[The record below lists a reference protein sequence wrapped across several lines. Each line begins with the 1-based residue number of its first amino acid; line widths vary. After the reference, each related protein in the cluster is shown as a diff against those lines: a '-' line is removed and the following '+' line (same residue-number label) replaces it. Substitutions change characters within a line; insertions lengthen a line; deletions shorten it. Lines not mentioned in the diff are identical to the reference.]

1 VRKDFPLLHD
11 AGIGKPLVYL
21 DSAATSL
28 RPRAVVDALAHAHGH
43 ELASAH
49 RGVHALSRRATDAY
63 EAARECAAR
72 FIHAP
77 PSEVVFV
84 RGTTEALNLV
94 AECWA
99 RPRLRPG
106 DELLVTEL
114 EHHSNWLPWQR
125 VARSTG
131 TALVIAPVDDRG
143 QLDLAQFEQRLGPRT
158 RLVACAH
165 VGNVLG
171 DALPLRHL
179 CELVRARSPDAV
191 VVVDGAQAAPHLE
204 IDVAAIGCDFYAFSG
219 HKLYGPSGSGVLW
232 GRAECLQEM
241 PPYQLGGGMVAGVSL
256 DDARFLE
263 PPHRFEA
270 GTPDVASAIGL
281 AAAIDYLGAHD
292 RAALRRHEAA
302 LIAYATD
309 RLRQLPGVRLLGAP
323 GVTLEADASADGESA
338 SLLSFVMDGVHAHD
352 IGTILDGEGVA
363 IRTGHHCA
371 QPLVRRLGVP
381 ATARVSVGMYNT
393 QADIDAL
400 VHGLRRTLEWFS

>member
-1 VRKDFPLLHD
+1 MRKDFPLLED

-21 DSAATSL
+21 DSAATAL
-28 RPRAVVDALAHAHGH
+28 RPRAVIDALAHAHAH

-63 EAARECAAR
+63 EAARARVAR

-77 PSEVVFV
+77 ASEVVFV

-99 RPRLRPG
+99 RPRLRAG

-114 EHHSNWLPWQR
+114 EHHSNLLPWQR

-131 TALVIAPVDDRG
+131 AALVIAPVDDRG
-143 QLDLAQFEQRLGPRT
+143 RLDLAQFEQRLSPRT

-171 DALPLRHL
+171 VPLALRHL
-179 CELVRARSPDAV
+179 CALVRARSPDAV

-219 HKLYGPSGSGVLW
+219 HKLYGPSGCGVLW
-232 GRAECLQEM
+232 GRSQWLHEM
-241 PPYQLGGGMVAGVSL
+241 PPYQLGGGMVSGVSL
-256 DDARFLE
+256 DGARFLE
-263 PPHRFEA
+263 PPYRFEA
-270 GTPDVASAIGL
+270 GTPDVASALGL
-281 AAAIDYLGAHD
+281 GAAIDYLCAHD
-292 RAALRRHEAA
+292 RAALGLHEAS
-302 LIAYATD
+302 LIAYAVD
-309 RLRQLPGVRLLGAP
+309 RLRELPGVRLLGAP
-323 GVTLEADASADGESA
+323 PADLECESESA

-352 IGTILDGEGVA
+352 VGTILDGEGIA

-393 QADIDAL
+393 RADIDAL
-400 VHGLRRTLEWFS
+400 VGGLQRTREWFS

>member
-1 VRKDFPLLHD
+1 VPAVRQDFPLLDD

-21 DSAATSL
+21 DSAATAL

-63 EAARECAAR
+63 EAARARVAR

-99 RPRLRPG
+99 RPRLRAG

-114 EHHSNWLPWQR
+114 EHHSNLLPWQR
-125 VARSTG
+125 VARSVG
-131 TALVIAPVDDRG
+131 AGLVVAPVDDFGR
-143 QLDLAQFEQRLGPRT
+143 LDLTQFEQRLGPRT

-165 VGNVLG
+165 AGNVLG
-171 DALPLRHL
+171 DVLPVRRL
-179 CELVRARSPDAV
+179 CELVRARSPNAV

-204 IDVAAIGCDFYAFSG
+204 IDVAALGCDFYAFSG
-219 HKLYGPSGSGVLW
+219 HKLYGPSGCGILW
-232 GRAECLQEM
+232 GRAEWLQEM
-241 PPYQLGGGMVAGVSL
+241 PPYQLGGGMVAGVTL

-270 GTPDVASAIGL
+270 GTPDVASALGL
-281 AAAIDYLGAHD
+281 AAAIDYLCAHD
-292 RAALRRHEAA
+292 RAALGLHEAS
-302 LIAYATD
+302 LIAYAID
-309 RLRQLPGVRLLGAP
+309 QLRALPGVRLLGAP
-323 GVTLEADASADGESA
+323 HVDLEAEPESA

-352 IGTILDGEGVA
+352 VGTILDGEGIA

-393 QADIDAL
+393 RADIDAL
-400 VHGLRRTLEWFS
+400 VGGLQRTLEWFS

>member
-1 VRKDFPLLHD
+1 LLAD

-21 DSAATSL
+21 DSAATAL
-28 RPRAVVDALAHAHGH
+28 RPRAVLDALAHAHGH
-43 ELASAH
+43 EIASAH

-63 EAARECAAR
+63 EGARARVAR

-77 PSEVVFV
+77 ASEVVFV
-84 RGTTEALNLV
+84 RGATEGLNLV

-99 RPRLRPG
+99 RPRLRAG

-114 EHHSNWLPWQR
+114 EHHSNLLPWQR

-131 TALVIAPVDDRG
+131 ATLMVAPVDDRG
-143 QLDLAQFEQRLGPRT
+143 RLDLAQFEQRLGPRT

-171 DALPLRHL
+171 DALRLREL
-179 CELVRARSPDAV
+179 CDLVRARSPGAV

-219 HKLYGPSGSGVLW
+219 HKLYGPSGSGILW
-232 GRAECLQEM
+232 GRGEWLQEM
-241 PPYQLGGGMVAGVSL
+241 PPYQLGGGMALSVSL
-256 DDARFLE
+256 DAARFVP

-270 GTPDVASAIGL
+270 GTPDVASALGL
-281 AAAIDYLGAHD
+281 AAAIDYLCAHD
-292 RAALRRHEAA
+292 RAALGLHEAS
-302 LIAYATD
+302 LIAYAIE
-309 RLRQLPGVRLLGAP
+309 RLRELPGVRVLGGPRMDQEP
-323 GVTLEADASADGESA
+323 GRESA
-338 SLLSFVMDGVHAHD
+338 SLLSFVIDGVHAHD
-352 IGTILDGEGVA
+352 VGTILDGEGIA

-371 QPLVRRLGVP
+371 QPLIRRLGVL

-393 QADIDAL
+393 RADIDAL
-400 VHGLRRTLEWFS
+400 MRGLERTLEWFS